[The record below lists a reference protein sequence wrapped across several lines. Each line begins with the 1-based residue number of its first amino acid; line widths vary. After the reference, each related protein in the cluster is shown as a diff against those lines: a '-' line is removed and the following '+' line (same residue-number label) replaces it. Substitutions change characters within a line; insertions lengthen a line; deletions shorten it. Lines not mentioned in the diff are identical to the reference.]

1 MLLFGLRRNVE
12 ITSAFRYKKGARHN
26 TNEEPLPARK
36 RRRMT
41 TMSFSLFSSSSSR
54 CSSSSR
60 TFSSKRHHH
69 QQQQQQRHLGKRR
82 QRRLLRARER
92 TDDNDDDKEKEQE
105 RNTNE
110 DDLYSVCVLGA
121 GPAGLTTALAM
132 QKMLSLG
139 TTTKPPLSKLKIT
152 VLDKNPNALDGN
164 LGGGFNINGGAAVL
178 EKLGV
183 YEEVFSKNANKLR
196 AVLSR
201 RCDIDR
207 TRLFE
212 VDIEKEVRGDFLTN
226 AKELLVNEERGEVMA
241 GTVMRADLSK
251 SLRESLNEETC
262 EVVLGCEVIGVD
274 AESGEVELRRRDGTT
289 TETRK
294 FDLIVGADGI
304 DSLARKC
311 VVESNASSGDG
322 SSSGSSSNSSRS
334 GGSSTS
340 GRKEP
345 IYSGIKIL
353 FGVTGV
359 DDEPEDLIREL
370 SDRTTAHQWFGD
382 GAYSLVFTGGGENKK
397 RHNLAFCSNE
407 PLGSANSNPSW
418 RANSSVTKEYAHN
431 KMMKANMPADVLRL
445 CLRCERFFEI
455 GVFFHEPLDS
465 WSTSNGKVVLVGDAA
480 HAMPPFLGQGA
491 NQAMQDAYVLAK
503 CLATCGADIKNPS
516 KVNEA
521 LQSYS
526 NTRRPPTEAIMNASR
541 FVGALETGKGPVSL
555 FRDLA
560 FFVAGKFGVTGKI
573 FLSGATPRL

>member
-1 MLLFGLRRNVE
+1 M
-12 ITSAFRYKKGARHN
+12 TSF
-26 TNEEPLPARK
+26 
-36 RRRMT
+36 
-41 TMSFSLFSSSSSR
+41 FSPKLSSSSS
-54 CSSSSR
+54 SSSSLR
-60 TFSSKRHHH
+60 ISSSKR
-69 QQQQQQRHLGKRR
+69 RHRRRRSGKRC
-82 QRRLLRARER
+82 QRRLPRARES
-92 TDDNDDDKEKEQE
+92 TDDDENDDDENEKEKEQE
-105 RNTNE
+105 QRENNEE

-132 QKMLSLG
+132 QKMVSPLS
-139 TTTKPPLSKLKIT
+139 TTTKPSPLSKLKIT
-152 VLDKNPNALDGN
+152 VLEKNANALDGN
-164 LGGGFNINGGAAVL
+164 VGGGFNINGGAAVL

-183 YEEVFSKNANKLR
+183 YEEVFSKNANALR

-201 RCDIDR
+201 RCDVDR
-207 TRLFE
+207 TKLFE
-212 VDIEKEVRGDFLTN
+212 VDIEREVRGDFLTN
-226 AKELLVNEERGEVMA
+226 AKELLVNEKSGEVMA
-241 GTVMRADLSK
+241 GTVMRADLSQ

-311 VVESNASSGDG
+311 VVESNASSGNG
-322 SSSGSSSNSSRS
+322 SSSGSGNSSRS

-359 DDEPEDLIREL
+359 DDKPEDLIREL

-418 RANSSVTKEYAHN
+418 RANSLVTKEYAHN

-465 WSTSNGKVVLVGDAA
+465 WSSSNGKVVLVGDAA

-560 FFVAGKFGVTGKI
+560 FFVAGKFGITGKI

>member
-1 MLLFGLRRNVE
+1 M
-12 ITSAFRYKKGARHN
+12 TSF
-26 TNEEPLPARK
+26 
-36 RRRMT
+36 
-41 TMSFSLFSSSSSR
+41 FSPKLSSSSS
-54 CSSSSR
+54 SSSSLR
-60 TFSSKRHHH
+60 ISSSKR
-69 QQQQQQRHLGKRR
+69 RHRRRRSGKRC
-82 QRRLLRARER
+82 QRRLPRARES
-92 TDDNDDDKEKEQE
+92 TDDDENDDDENEKEKEQE
-105 RNTNE
+105 QRENNDE

-132 QKMLSLG
+132 QKMVSPLS
-139 TTTKPPLSKLKIT
+139 TTTKPSPLSKLKIT
-152 VLDKNPNALDGN
+152 VLEKNANALDGN
-164 LGGGFNINGGAAVL
+164 VGGGFNINGGAAVL

-183 YEEVFSKNANKLR
+183 YEEVFSKNANTLR

-212 VDIEKEVRGDFLTN
+212 VDIEREVRGDFLTN

-241 GTVMRADLSK
+241 GTVMRADLSQ

-262 EVVLGCEVIGVD
+262 EVVLGCEVLGVD

-322 SSSGSSSNSSRS
+322 SSSGSGNSSRS

-359 DDEPEDLIREL
+359 DDKPEDLIREL

-418 RANSSVTKEYAHN
+418 RANSLVTKEYAHN

-465 WSTSNGKVVLVGDAA
+465 WSSSNGKVVLVGDAA

-560 FFVAGKFGVTGKI
+560 FFVAGKFGLTGKI

>member
-1 MLLFGLRRNVE
+1 M
-12 ITSAFRYKKGARHN
+12 TSF
-26 TNEEPLPARK
+26 
-36 RRRMT
+36 
-41 TMSFSLFSSSSSR
+41 FSPKLSSSSS
-54 CSSSSR
+54 SSSSLR
-60 TFSSKRHHH
+60 ISSSKR
-69 QQQQQQRHLGKRR
+69 RHRRRRSGKRC
-82 QRRLLRARER
+82 QRRLPRARES
-92 TDDNDDDKEKEQE
+92 TDDDENDDDENEKEKEQE
-105 RNTNE
+105 QRENNEE

-132 QKMLSLG
+132 QKMVSPLS
-139 TTTKPPLSKLKIT
+139 TTTKPSPLSKLKIT
-152 VLDKNPNALDGN
+152 VLEKNANALDGN
-164 LGGGFNINGGAAVL
+164 VGGGFNINGGAAVL

-183 YEEVFSKNANKLR
+183 YEEVFSKNANALR

-201 RCDIDR
+201 RCDIAR

-212 VDIEKEVRGDFLTN
+212 VDVEKEVRGDFLTN
-226 AKELLVNEERGEVMA
+226 AKELLVNEKSGEVMA
-241 GTVMRADLSK
+241 GTVMRADLSQ

-262 EVVLGCEVIGVD
+262 EVVLGCEVLGVD

-322 SSSGSSSNSSRS
+322 SSSGSGNSSKS

-359 DDEPEDLIREL
+359 DDKPEDLIREL

-465 WSTSNGKVVLVGDAA
+465 WSSSNGKVVLVGDAA

-560 FFVAGKFGVTGKI
+560 FFVAGKFGITGKI

>member
-1 MLLFGLRRNVE
+1 MSFFVPSSSSFTSISSSFSTSNSNPTLLFAL
-12 ITSAFRYKKGARHN
+12 
-26 TNEEPLPARK
+26 
-36 RRRMT
+36 
-41 TMSFSLFSSSSSR
+41 SSSSSS
-54 CSSSSR
+54 CIAANA
-60 TFSSKRHHH
+60 FVRH
-69 QQQQQQRHLGKRR
+69 QRRLGKRR
-82 QRRLLRARER
+82 QRRVPRARES
-92 TDDNDDDKEKEQE
+92 TDDDDDNNDDEKEKEHE
-105 RNTNE
+105 RNIKNNE
-110 DDLYSVCVLGA
+110 DDDDVYSVCVLGA

-132 QKMLSLG
+132 QKMLSSPLD
-139 TTTKPPLSKLKIT
+139 TTRKPTLSKKLKIT

-164 LGGGFNINGGAAVL
+164 VGGGFNINGGAAVL

-183 YEEVFSKNANKLR
+183 YEEVFSKNANALR

-201 RCDIDR
+201 RCDIAR

-212 VDIEKEVRGDFLTN
+212 VDVEKEVRGDFLTN
-226 AKELLVNEERGEVMA
+226 AKELLVNEKSGEVMA
-241 GTVMRADLSK
+241 GTVMRADLSQ

-262 EVVLGCEVIGVD
+262 EVVLGCEVLGVD

-322 SSSGSSSNSSRS
+322 SSSGSGNSSRS

-359 DDEPEDLIREL
+359 DDKPEDLIREL
-370 SDRTTAHQWFGD
+370 SDQTTAHQWFGD

-465 WSTSNGKVVLVGDAA
+465 WSSSNGKVVLVGDAA
-480 HAMPPFLGQGA
+480 HALPPFLGQGA

-560 FFVAGKFGVTGKI
+560 FFVAGKFGITGKI

>member
-1 MLLFGLRRNVE
+1 M
-12 ITSAFRYKKGARHN
+12 TSF
-26 TNEEPLPARK
+26 
-36 RRRMT
+36 
-41 TMSFSLFSSSSSR
+41 FSPKLSSSSS
-54 CSSSSR
+54 SSSSLR
-60 TFSSKRHHH
+60 ISSSKR
-69 QQQQQQRHLGKRR
+69 RHRRRRSGKRC
-82 QRRLLRARER
+82 QRRLPRARES
-92 TDDNDDDKEKEQE
+92 TDDDENDDDENEKEKEQE
-105 RNTNE
+105 QRENNEE

-132 QKMLSLG
+132 QKMVSPLS
-139 TTTKPPLSKLKIT
+139 TTTKPSPLSKLKIT
-152 VLDKNPNALDGN
+152 VLEKNANALDGN
-164 LGGGFNINGGAAVL
+164 VGGGFNINGGAAVL

-183 YEEVFSKNANKLR
+183 YEEVFSKNANALR

-201 RCDIDR
+201 RCDVDR
-207 TRLFE
+207 TKLFE
-212 VDIEKEVRGDFLTN
+212 VDIEREVRGDFLTN

-241 GTVMRADLSK
+241 GTVMRADLSQ

-311 VVESNASSGDG
+311 VVESNASSGNG
-322 SSSGSSSNSSRS
+322 SSSGSGNSSRS

-359 DDEPEDLIREL
+359 DDKPEDLIREL

-418 RANSSVTKEYAHN
+418 RANSLVTKEYAHN

-465 WSTSNGKVVLVGDAA
+465 WSSSNGKVVLVGDAA

-560 FFVAGKFGVTGKI
+560 FFVAGKFGLTGKI

>member
-1 MLLFGLRRNVE
+1 
-12 ITSAFRYKKGARHN
+12 
-26 TNEEPLPARK
+26 
-36 RRRMT
+36 MT
-41 TMSFSLFSSSSSR
+41 SFSLLSSSSSSSSSSSR
-54 CSSSSR
+54 I
-60 TFSSKRHHH
+60 FSSKR
-69 QQQQQQRHLGKRR
+69 RPDDARLGKRR
-82 QRRLLRARER
+82 FQRRLPRAKES
-92 TDDNDDDKEKEQE
+92 TDDDDENDDEKEKEHE
-105 RNTNE
+105 RNNNKE

-132 QKMLSLG
+132 QKMLSSPLD
-139 TTTKPPLSKLKIT
+139 TTRKPMLSRLKIT

-164 LGGGFNINGGAAVL
+164 VGGGFNINGGAAVL

-183 YEEVFSKNANKLR
+183 YEEVFSKNANALR

-201 RCDIDR
+201 RCDIAR

-212 VDIEKEVRGDFLTN
+212 VDVEKEVRGDFLTN
-226 AKELLVNEERGEVMA
+226 AKELLVNEKSGEVMA
-241 GTVMRADLSK
+241 GTVMRADLSQ

-262 EVVLGCEVIGVD
+262 EVVLGCEVLGVD

-322 SSSGSSSNSSRS
+322 SSSGSGNSSRS

-359 DDEPEDLIREL
+359 DDKPEDLIREL

-465 WSTSNGKVVLVGDAA
+465 WSSSNGKVVLVGDAA

-560 FFVAGKFGVTGKI
+560 FFVAGKFGITGKI

>member
-1 MLLFGLRRNVE
+1 M
-12 ITSAFRYKKGARHN
+12 TSF
-26 TNEEPLPARK
+26 
-36 RRRMT
+36 
-41 TMSFSLFSSSSSR
+41 FSPKLSSSSS
-54 CSSSSR
+54 SSSSLR
-60 TFSSKRHHH
+60 ISSSKR
-69 QQQQQQRHLGKRR
+69 RHRRRRSGKRC
-82 QRRLLRARER
+82 QRRLPRARES
-92 TDDNDDDKEKEQE
+92 TDDDENDDDENEKEKEQE
-105 RNTNE
+105 QRENNEE

-132 QKMLSLG
+132 QKMVSPLS
-139 TTTKPPLSKLKIT
+139 TTTKPSPLSKLKIT
-152 VLDKNPNALDGN
+152 VLEKNANALDGN
-164 LGGGFNINGGAAVL
+164 VGGGFNINGGAAVL

-183 YEEVFSKNANKLR
+183 YEEVFSKNANALR

-201 RCDIDR
+201 RCDVDR
-207 TRLFE
+207 TKLFE
-212 VDIEKEVRGDFLTN
+212 VDIEREVRGDFLTN

-241 GTVMRADLSK
+241 GTVMRADLSQ

-311 VVESNASSGDG
+311 VVESNASSGNG
-322 SSSGSSSNSSRS
+322 SSSGSGNSSRS

-359 DDEPEDLIREL
+359 DDKPEDLIREL

-418 RANSSVTKEYAHN
+418 RANSLVTKEYAHN

-465 WSTSNGKVVLVGDAA
+465 WSSSNGKVVLVGDAA

-560 FFVAGKFGVTGKI
+560 FFVAGKFGITGKI

>member
-1 MLLFGLRRNVE
+1 
-12 ITSAFRYKKGARHN
+12 
-26 TNEEPLPARK
+26 
-36 RRRMT
+36 MT
-41 TMSFSLFSSSSSR
+41 SFSLLSSSSSSSSSR

-60 TFSSKRHHH
+60 IFSSKR
-69 QQQQQQRHLGKRR
+69 RPDDAHLGKRR
-82 QRRLLRARER
+82 QRRLPRARS
-92 TDDNDDDKEKEQE
+92 TDDNDDEKEKEQE
-105 RNTNE
+105 RNENE
-110 DDLYSVCVLGA
+110 DDDVYSVCVLGA

-132 QKMLSLG
+132 QKMLSSPLG
-139 TTTKPPLSKLKIT
+139 TTTKPPLSRLKIT
-152 VLDKNPNALDGN
+152 VLEKNANALSGN
-164 LGGGFNINGGAAVL
+164 VGGGFNINGGAAVL

-183 YEEVFSKNANKLR
+183 YEEVFSKNANTLR

-201 RCDIDR
+201 RCDVDR

-212 VDIEKEVRGDFLTN
+212 VDVEREVRGDFLTN

-241 GTVMRADLSK
+241 GTVMRADLSQ

-311 VVESNASSGDG
+311 VVESNASSGNG
-322 SSSGSSSNSSRS
+322 SSSGSGNSSRS

-359 DDEPEDLIREL
+359 DDKPEDLIREL

-418 RANSSVTKEYAHN
+418 RANSLVTKEYAHN

-465 WSTSNGKVVLVGDAA
+465 WSSSNGKVVLVGDAA

-560 FFVAGKFGVTGKI
+560 FFVAGKFGLTGKI

>member
-1 MLLFGLRRNVE
+1 M
-12 ITSAFRYKKGARHN
+12 TSF
-26 TNEEPLPARK
+26 
-36 RRRMT
+36 
-41 TMSFSLFSSSSSR
+41 FSPKLSSSSS
-54 CSSSSR
+54 SSSSLR
-60 TFSSKRHHH
+60 ISSSKR
-69 QQQQQQRHLGKRR
+69 RHRRRRSGKRC
-82 QRRLLRARER
+82 QRRLPRARES
-92 TDDNDDDKEKEQE
+92 TDDDENDDDENEKEKEQE
-105 RNTNE
+105 QRENNEE

-132 QKMLSLG
+132 QKMVSPLS
-139 TTTKPPLSKLKIT
+139 TTTKPSPLSKLKIT
-152 VLDKNPNALDGN
+152 VLEKNANALDGN
-164 LGGGFNINGGAAVL
+164 VGGGFNINGGAAVL

-183 YEEVFSKNANKLR
+183 YEEVFSKNANALR

-201 RCDIDR
+201 RCDVDR
-207 TRLFE
+207 TKLFE
-212 VDIEKEVRGDFLTN
+212 VDIEREVRGDFLTN
-226 AKELLVNEERGEVMA
+226 AKELLVNEKSGEVMA
-241 GTVMRADLSK
+241 GTVMRADLSQ

-322 SSSGSSSNSSRS
+322 SSSGSGNSSRS

-359 DDEPEDLIREL
+359 DDKPEDLIREL
-370 SDRTTAHQWFGD
+370 SDQTTAHQWFGD

-418 RANSSVTKEYAHN
+418 RANSLVTKEYAHN

-465 WSTSNGKVVLVGDAA
+465 WSSSNGKVVLVGDAA

-560 FFVAGKFGVTGKI
+560 FFVAGKFGLTGKI

>member
-1 MLLFGLRRNVE
+1 M
-12 ITSAFRYKKGARHN
+12 TSF
-26 TNEEPLPARK
+26 
-36 RRRMT
+36 
-41 TMSFSLFSSSSSR
+41 FSPKLSSSSS
-54 CSSSSR
+54 SSSSLR
-60 TFSSKRHHH
+60 ISSSKR
-69 QQQQQQRHLGKRR
+69 RHRRRRSGKRC
-82 QRRLLRARER
+82 QRRLPRARES
-92 TDDNDDDKEKEQE
+92 TDDDENDDDENEKEKEQE
-105 RNTNE
+105 QRENNEE

-132 QKMLSLG
+132 QKMVSPLS
-139 TTTKPPLSKLKIT
+139 TTTKPSPLSKLKIT
-152 VLDKNPNALDGN
+152 VLEKNANALDGN
-164 LGGGFNINGGAAVL
+164 VGGGFNINGGAAVL

-183 YEEVFSKNANKLR
+183 YEEVFSKNANALR

-201 RCDIDR
+201 RCDIAR

-212 VDIEKEVRGDFLTN
+212 VDVEKEVRGDFLTN
-226 AKELLVNEERGEVMA
+226 AKELLVNEKSGEVMA
-241 GTVMRADLSK
+241 GTVMRADLSQ

-311 VVESNASSGDG
+311 VVESNASSGNG
-322 SSSGSSSNSSRS
+322 SSSGSGNSSRS

-359 DDEPEDLIREL
+359 DDKPEDLIREL

-465 WSTSNGKVVLVGDAA
+465 WSSSNGKVVLVGDAA

-560 FFVAGKFGVTGKI
+560 FFVAGKFGITGKI

>member
-1 MLLFGLRRNVE
+1 
-12 ITSAFRYKKGARHN
+12 
-26 TNEEPLPARK
+26 
-36 RRRMT
+36 
-41 TMSFSLFSSSSSR
+41 MS
-54 CSSSSR
+54 
-60 TFSSKRHHH
+60 
-69 QQQQQQRHLGKRR
+69 
-82 QRRLLRARER
+82 
-92 TDDNDDDKEKEQE
+92 
-105 RNTNE
+105 
-110 DDLYSVCVLGA
+110 
-121 GPAGLTTALAM
+121 
-132 QKMLSLG
+132 
-139 TTTKPPLSKLKIT
+139 
-152 VLDKNPNALDGN
+152 
-164 LGGGFNINGGAAVL
+164 
-178 EKLGV
+178 
-183 YEEVFSKNANKLR
+183 
-196 AVLSR
+196 
-201 RCDIDR
+201 
-207 TRLFE
+207 
-212 VDIEKEVRGDFLTN
+212 
-226 AKELLVNEERGEVMA
+226 
-241 GTVMRADLSK
+241 
-251 SLRESLNEETC
+251 
-262 EVVLGCEVIGVD
+262 VD

-322 SSSGSSSNSSRS
+322 SSSGSGNSSRS
-334 GGSSTS
+334 DRSGSSTS

-359 DDEPEDLIREL
+359 DDKPEDLIREL

-465 WSTSNGKVVLVGDAA
+465 WSSSNGKVVLVGDAA

-560 FFVAGKFGVTGKI
+560 FFVAGKFGITGRYS
-573 FLSGATPRL
+573 FSGATPRL

>member
-1 MLLFGLRRNVE
+1 M
-12 ITSAFRYKKGARHN
+12 
-26 TNEEPLPARK
+26 
-36 RRRMT
+36 
-41 TMSFSLFSSSSSR
+41 
-54 CSSSSR
+54 
-60 TFSSKRHHH
+60 
-69 QQQQQQRHLGKRR
+69 GKRR
-82 QRRLLRARER
+82 FQRRLLRAKES
-92 TDDNDDDKEKEQE
+92 TDDDDENDDEKEKEHE
-105 RNTNE
+105 RNNKNE
-110 DDLYSVCVLGA
+110 DDDVYSVCVLGA

-132 QKMLSLG
+132 QKMVLKD
-139 TTTKPPLSKLKIT
+139 TTTTPTLSKKLKIL
-152 VLDKNPNALDGN
+152 VLDKNPNALSGT

-183 YEEVFSKNANKLR
+183 YEEVFSKNANTLR

-201 RCDIDR
+201 RCDIAR

-212 VDIEKEVRGDFLTN
+212 VDVEKEVRGDFLTN
-226 AKELLVNEERGEVMA
+226 AKELLVNEKRGEVMA
-241 GTVMRADLSK
+241 GTVMRADLSQ

-322 SSSGSSSNSSRS
+322 SSSSGSNSSRS

-359 DDEPEDLIREL
+359 DDKPEDLIRDL
-370 SDRTTAHQWFGD
+370 SDRTTAHQWFSD

-465 WSTSNGKVVLVGDAA
+465 WSSSNGKVVLVGDAA

-560 FFVAGKFGVTGKI
+560 FFVAGKFGITGKI

>member
-1 MLLFGLRRNVE
+1 MTSFVASSPSWFCYDSSSSLLRRR
-12 ITSAFRYKKGARHN
+12 A
-26 TNEEPLPARK
+26 
-36 RRRMT
+36 
-41 TMSFSLFSSSSSR
+41 SSSSSS
-54 CSSSSR
+54 CSS
-60 TFSSKRHHH
+60 
-69 QQQQQQRHLGKRR
+69 L
-82 QRRLLRARER
+82 
-92 TDDNDDDKEKEQE
+92 
-105 RNTNE
+105 NTNRGCFLPGRRRRSVVFVAENGEKTTKSFEEGKEEE
-110 DDLYSVCVLGA
+110 DDGSAFSVCVLGC

-132 QKMLSLG
+132 QKMLSGKDTPSSSPALR
-139 TTTKPPLSKLKIT
+139 IT
-152 VLDKNPNALDGN
+152 AFDKNPNAMDGN

-183 YEEVFSKNANKLR
+183 YEEVFSRNANQLR

-201 RCDIDR
+201 RCDVDR

-212 VDIEKEVRGDFLTN
+212 VDIEKEVREDFLLN

-241 GTVMRADLSK
+241 GTVMRSDLSR
-251 SLRESLNEETC
+251 SLFESLDEETF
-262 EVVLGCEVIGVD
+262 EVELGCEVVGVD
-274 AESGEVELRRRDGTT
+274 AETGEVEFRRKDGTT

-311 VVESNASSGDG
+311 VVESNDNNLVNDDG
-322 SSSGSSSNSSRS
+322 NSESSSIS
-334 GGSSTS
+334 GK
-340 GRKEP
+340 KEP

-359 DDEPEDLIREL
+359 DDEPEDLIREV
-370 SDRTTAHQWFGD
+370 SERTTAHQWFGD
-382 GAYSLVFTGGGENKK
+382 GAYSLVFTGGGDGKK

-431 KMMKANMPADVLRL
+431 KMMKANMPSDVLRL

-465 WSTSNGKVVLVGDAA
+465 WSSPSGKVVLVGDAA

-503 CLATCGADIKNPS
+503 CLSTCGADLKNPA

-526 NTRRPPTEAIMNASR
+526 TTRRPPTEAIMNASR

-560 FFVAGKFGVTGKI
+560 FFVAGKFGITGKI

>member
-1 MLLFGLRRNVE
+1 
-12 ITSAFRYKKGARHN
+12 
-26 TNEEPLPARK
+26 
-36 RRRMT
+36 MT
-41 TMSFSLFSSSSSR
+41 SFSLLSSSSSSSSR

-60 TFSSKRHHH
+60 IFSSKR
-69 QQQQQQRHLGKRR
+69 RPDDAHLGKRR
-82 QRRLLRARER
+82 QRRLPRARS
-92 TDDNDDDKEKEQE
+92 TDDNDDEKEKEQE
-105 RNTNE
+105 RNKNE
-110 DDLYSVCVLGA
+110 DDDVYSVCVLGA

-132 QKMLSLG
+132 QKMLSSPLD
-139 TTTKPPLSKLKIT
+139 TTRKPTLSRLKIT

-164 LGGGFNINGGAAVL
+164 VGGGFNINGGAAVL

-183 YEEVFSKNANKLR
+183 YEEVFSKNANALR

-201 RCDIDR
+201 RCDIAR

-212 VDIEKEVRGDFLTN
+212 VDVEKEVRGDFLTN
-226 AKELLVNEERGEVMA
+226 AKELLVNEKSGEVMA
-241 GTVMRADLSK
+241 GTVMRADLSQ

-262 EVVLGCEVIGVD
+262 EVVLGCEVLGVD

-322 SSSGSSSNSSRS
+322 SSSGSGNSSRS

-359 DDEPEDLIREL
+359 DDKPEDLIREL

-465 WSTSNGKVVLVGDAA
+465 WSSSNGKVVLVGDAA

-560 FFVAGKFGVTGKI
+560 FFVAGKFGITGKI

>member
-1 MLLFGLRRNVE
+1 MRENNNIEAPL
-12 ITSAFRYKKGARHN
+12 
-26 TNEEPLPARK
+26 LPARK
-36 RRRMT
+36 RTT
-41 TMSFSLFSSSSSR
+41 TMSRSLLSSSSSSSR
-54 CSSSSR
+54 CCSSSSSSR
-60 TFSSKRHHH
+60 IFSSKRRH
-69 QQQQQQRHLGKRR
+69 QQQRHQRHLGKRF
-82 QRRLLRARER
+82 QRRLRARES
-92 TDDNDDDKEKEQE
+92 TDDENENDDEKEKEE
-105 RNTNE
+105 EGNNDE

-132 QKMLSLG
+132 QKMVSPLS
-139 TTTKPPLSKLKIT
+139 TTTKPSPLSKLKIT
-152 VLDKNPNALDGN
+152 VLEKNANALDGN
-164 LGGGFNINGGAAVL
+164 VGGGFNINGGAAVL

-183 YEEVFSKNANKLR
+183 YEEVFSKNANALR

-201 RCDIDR
+201 RCDVDR
-207 TRLFE
+207 TKLFE
-212 VDIEKEVRGDFLTN
+212 VDIEREVRGDFLTN

-241 GTVMRADLSK
+241 GTVMRADLSQ

-322 SSSGSSSNSSRS
+322 SSSSGSGNSSRS
-334 GGSSTS
+334 DGSNTS

-359 DDEPEDLIREL
+359 DDKPEDLIREL

-465 WSTSNGKVVLVGDAA
+465 WSSSNGKVVLVGDAA

-560 FFVAGKFGVTGKI
+560 FFVAGKFGLTGKI

>member
-1 MLLFGLRRNVE
+1 MRENNNNIEAPL
-12 ITSAFRYKKGARHN
+12 
-26 TNEEPLPARK
+26 LPARK
-36 RRRMT
+36 RTT
-41 TMSFSLFSSSSSR
+41 TMSRSLLSSSSSSSR
-54 CSSSSR
+54 CSSSSSSSR
-60 TFSSKRHHH
+60 IFSSKR
-69 QQQQQQRHLGKRR
+69 RPDDARLGKRR
-82 QRRLLRARER
+82 FQRRLPRAKES
-92 TDDNDDDKEKEQE
+92 TDDDDENDDEKEKEHE
-105 RNTNE
+105 RNNNKE

-132 QKMLSLG
+132 QKMLSSPLD
-139 TTTKPPLSKLKIT
+139 TTRKPMLSRLKIT

-164 LGGGFNINGGAAVL
+164 VGGGFNINGGAAVL

-183 YEEVFSKNANKLR
+183 YEEVFSKNANTLR

-201 RCDIDR
+201 RCDIAR

-212 VDIEKEVRGDFLTN
+212 VDVEKEVRGDFLTN
-226 AKELLVNEERGEVMA
+226 AKELLVNEKSGEVMA
-241 GTVMRADLSK
+241 GTVMRADLSQ

-262 EVVLGCEVIGVD
+262 EVVLGCEVLGVD

-322 SSSGSSSNSSRS
+322 SSSGSGNSSRS

-359 DDEPEDLIREL
+359 DDKPEDLIREL

-465 WSTSNGKVVLVGDAA
+465 WSSSNGKVVLVGDAA

-560 FFVAGKFGVTGKI
+560 FFVAGKFGLTGKI

>member
-1 MLLFGLRRNVE
+1 
-12 ITSAFRYKKGARHN
+12 
-26 TNEEPLPARK
+26 
-36 RRRMT
+36 MT
-41 TMSFSLFSSSSSR
+41 SFSLLSSSSSSSR
-54 CSSSSR
+54 CSSSPR
-60 TFSSKRHHH
+60 IFSSKR
-69 QQQQQQRHLGKRR
+69 RPDDAHLGKRR
-82 QRRLLRARER
+82 QRRLPRARS
-92 TDDNDDDKEKEQE
+92 TDDNDDEKEKEQE
-105 RNTNE
+105 RNKNE
-110 DDLYSVCVLGA
+110 DDDVYSVCVLGA

-132 QKMLSLG
+132 QKMLLKG
-139 TTTKPPLSKLKIT
+139 TTTTPKTLSKLKIT

-183 YEEVFSKNANKLR
+183 YEEVFSKNANALR

-201 RCDIDR
+201 RCDIAR

-212 VDIEKEVRGDFLTN
+212 VDVEKEVRGDFLTN
-226 AKELLVNEERGEVMA
+226 AKELLVNEKSGEVMA
-241 GTVMRADLSK
+241 GTVMRADLSQ

-262 EVVLGCEVIGVD
+262 EVVLGCEVLGVD

-322 SSSGSSSNSSRS
+322 SSSGSGNSSRS

-359 DDEPEDLIREL
+359 DDKPEDLIREL

-465 WSTSNGKVVLVGDAA
+465 WSSSNGKVVLVGDAA

-560 FFVAGKFGVTGKI
+560 FFVAGKFGITGKI

>member
-1 MLLFGLRRNVE
+1 M
-12 ITSAFRYKKGARHN
+12 
-26 TNEEPLPARK
+26 
-36 RRRMT
+36 MT
-41 TMSFSLFSSSSSR
+41 SFSLLSSSSSSSR
-54 CSSSSR
+54 CSSSSSSR
-60 TFSSKRHHH
+60 IFSSKR
-69 QQQQQQRHLGKRR
+69 RPDDAHLGKRR
-82 QRRLLRARER
+82 QRRLPRARS
-92 TDDNDDDKEKEQE
+92 TDDNDDEKGKEQE
-105 RNTNE
+105 RNKNE
-110 DDLYSVCVLGA
+110 DDDVYSVCVLGA

-132 QKMLSLG
+132 QKMVSPLS
-139 TTTKPPLSKLKIT
+139 TTTKPSPLSKLKIT
-152 VLDKNPNALDGN
+152 VLEKNANALDGN
-164 LGGGFNINGGAAVL
+164 VGGGFNINGGAAVL

-183 YEEVFSKNANKLR
+183 YEEVFSKNANALR

-201 RCDIDR
+201 RCDIAR

-212 VDIEKEVRGDFLTN
+212 VDVEKEVRGDFLTN
-226 AKELLVNEERGEVMA
+226 AKELLVNEKSGEVMA
-241 GTVMRADLSK
+241 GTVMRADLSQ

-262 EVVLGCEVIGVD
+262 EVVLGCEVLGVD

-322 SSSGSSSNSSRS
+322 SSSGSGNSSRS

-359 DDEPEDLIREL
+359 DDKLEDLIREL

-465 WSTSNGKVVLVGDAA
+465 WSSSNGKVVLVGDAA

-521 LQSYS
+521 LQSHS

-560 FFVAGKFGVTGKI
+560 FFVAGKFGITGKI

>member
-1 MLLFGLRRNVE
+1 
-12 ITSAFRYKKGARHN
+12 
-26 TNEEPLPARK
+26 
-36 RRRMT
+36 MT
-41 TMSFSLFSSSSSR
+41 SFSLLSSSSSSSR
-54 CSSSSR
+54 I
-60 TFSSKRHHH
+60 FSSKRRH
-69 QQQQQQRHLGKRR
+69 QQQRHQRHLGKRF
-82 QRRLLRARER
+82 QRRLRARES
-92 TDDNDDDKEKEQE
+92 TDDENENDDEKEKEE
-105 RNTNE
+105 EGNNDE

-132 QKMLSLG
+132 QKMLSSPLG
-139 TTTKPPLSKLKIT
+139 TTTKPPLSRLKIT
-152 VLDKNPNALDGN
+152 VLEKNANALSGN
-164 LGGGFNINGGAAVL
+164 VGGGFNINGGAAVL

-226 AKELLVNEERGEVMA
+226 AKELLVNEKSGEVMA
-241 GTVMRADLSK
+241 GTVMRADLSQ

-311 VVESNASSGDG
+311 VVESNASSGNG
-322 SSSGSSSNSSRS
+322 SSSGSGNSSRS

-359 DDEPEDLIREL
+359 DDKPEDLIREL

-465 WSTSNGKVVLVGDAA
+465 WSSSNGKVVLVGDAA

-560 FFVAGKFGVTGKI
+560 FFVAGKFGITGKI

>member
-1 MLLFGLRRNVE
+1 M
-12 ITSAFRYKKGARHN
+12 TSF
-26 TNEEPLPARK
+26 
-36 RRRMT
+36 
-41 TMSFSLFSSSSSR
+41 FSPKLSSSSS
-54 CSSSSR
+54 SSSLR
-60 TFSSKRHHH
+60 IFSSKR
-69 QQQQQQRHLGKRR
+69 RHRRRRSGKRC
-82 QRRLLRARER
+82 QRRLPRARES
-92 TDDNDDDKEKEQE
+92 TDDENDDDENEKEKEQE
-105 RNTNE
+105 QRENNEE

-132 QKMLSLG
+132 QKMVSPLS
-139 TTTKPPLSKLKIT
+139 TTTKLSPLSKLKIT
-152 VLDKNPNALDGN
+152 VLEKNANALDGN
-164 LGGGFNINGGAAVL
+164 VGGGFNINGGAAVL

-183 YEEVFSKNANKLR
+183 YEEVFSKNANALR

-201 RCDIDR
+201 RCDVDR
-207 TRLFE
+207 TKLFE
-212 VDIEKEVRGDFLTN
+212 VDIEREVRGDFLTN

-241 GTVMRADLSK
+241 GTVMRADLSQ

-311 VVESNASSGDG
+311 VVESNAISGNG
-322 SSSGSSSNSSRS
+322 SSSGSGNSSRS

-359 DDEPEDLIREL
+359 DDKPEDLIREL

-418 RANSSVTKEYAHN
+418 RANSLVTKEYAHN

-465 WSTSNGKVVLVGDAA
+465 WSSSNGKVVLVGDAA

-560 FFVAGKFGVTGKI
+560 FFVAGKFGLTGKI

>member
-1 MLLFGLRRNVE
+1 MHDNNNNN
-12 ITSAFRYKKGARHN
+12 K
-26 TNEEPLPARK
+26 EPLPARK
-36 RRRMT
+36 RRRMMT
-41 TMSFSLFSSSSSR
+41 SFSLLSSSSSSSR
-54 CSSSSR
+54 CSSSSSSR
-60 TFSSKRHHH
+60 IFSSKRRH
-69 QQQQQQRHLGKRR
+69 QQQRHQRHLGKRF
-82 QRRLLRARER
+82 QRRLRARES
-92 TDDNDDDKEKEQE
+92 TDDENENDDEKEKEE
-105 RNTNE
+105 EGNNDE

-132 QKMLSLG
+132 QKMLSSPLG
-139 TTTKPPLSKLKIT
+139 TTTKPPLSRLKIT
-152 VLDKNPNALDGN
+152 VLEKNANALSGN
-164 LGGGFNINGGAAVL
+164 VGGGFNINGGAAVL

-183 YEEVFSKNANKLR
+183 YEEVFSKNANTLR

-201 RCDIDR
+201 RCDVDR

-212 VDIEKEVRGDFLTN
+212 VDVEREVRGDFLTN

-241 GTVMRADLSK
+241 GTVMRADLSQ

-322 SSSGSSSNSSRS
+322 SSSGSGNSSRS

-359 DDEPEDLIREL
+359 DDKPEDLIREL

-465 WSTSNGKVVLVGDAA
+465 WSSSNGKVVLVGDAA

-560 FFVAGKFGVTGKI
+560 FFVAGKFGLTGKI

>member
-1 MLLFGLRRNVE
+1 MHDNNNNN
-12 ITSAFRYKKGARHN
+12 K
-26 TNEEPLPARK
+26 EPLPARK
-36 RRRMT
+36 KRRMMT
-41 TMSFSLFSSSSSR
+41 SFSLLSSSSSSSR
-54 CSSSSR
+54 CSSSSSSSR
-60 TFSSKRHHH
+60 IFSSKRRH
-69 QQQQQQRHLGKRR
+69 QQQRHQRHLGKRF
-82 QRRLLRARER
+82 QRRLRARES
-92 TDDNDDDKEKEQE
+92 TDDENENDDEKEKEE
-105 RNTNE
+105 EGNNNE

-132 QKMLSLG
+132 QKMLSSPLD
-139 TTTKPPLSKLKIT
+139 TTRKPTLSKKLKIT

-164 LGGGFNINGGAAVL
+164 VGGGFNINGGAAVL

-183 YEEVFSKNANKLR
+183 YEEVFSKNANALR

-201 RCDIDR
+201 RCDIAR

-226 AKELLVNEERGEVMA
+226 AKELLVNEKSGEVMA
-241 GTVMRADLSK
+241 GTVMRADLSQ

-262 EVVLGCEVIGVD
+262 EVVLGCEVLGVD

-322 SSSGSSSNSSRS
+322 SSSGSGNSSRS

-359 DDEPEDLIREL
+359 DDKPEDLIREL

-465 WSTSNGKVVLVGDAA
+465 WSSSNGKVVLVGDAA

-560 FFVAGKFGVTGKI
+560 FFVAGKFGITGKI

>member
-1 MLLFGLRRNVE
+1 MRENNNIEAPL
-12 ITSAFRYKKGARHN
+12 
-26 TNEEPLPARK
+26 LPARK
-36 RRRMT
+36 RTT
-41 TMSFSLFSSSSSR
+41 TMSRSLLSSSSSSSR
-54 CSSSSR
+54 CCSSSSSR
-60 TFSSKRHHH
+60 IFSSKRRHH
-69 QQQQQQRHLGKRR
+69 QQRHQRHLGKRR
-82 QRRLLRARER
+82 QRRVPRARES
-92 TDDNDDDKEKEQE
+92 TDDDDDNNDDEKEKEHE
-105 RNTNE
+105 RNNKNNE
-110 DDLYSVCVLGA
+110 DDDDVYSVCVLGA

-132 QKMLSLG
+132 QKMVSPLST
-139 TTTKPPLSKLKIT
+139 TTTKLSPKLSKLKIT
-152 VLDKNPNALDGN
+152 VLEKNANALDGN
-164 LGGGFNINGGAAVL
+164 VGGGFNINGGAAVL

-183 YEEVFSKNANKLR
+183 YEEVFSKNANALR

-201 RCDIDR
+201 RCDVDR
-207 TRLFE
+207 TKLFE
-212 VDIEKEVRGDFLTN
+212 VDIEREVRGDFLTN
-226 AKELLVNEERGEVMA
+226 AKELLVNEKSGEVMA
-241 GTVMRADLSK
+241 GTVMRADLSQ

-311 VVESNASSGDG
+311 VVESNASSGNG
-322 SSSGSSSNSSRS
+322 SSSGSGNSSRS

-359 DDEPEDLIREL
+359 DDKPEDSIREL

-465 WSTSNGKVVLVGDAA
+465 WSSSNGKVVLVGDAA

-560 FFVAGKFGVTGKI
+560 FFVAGKFGITGKI

>member
-1 MLLFGLRRNVE
+1 M
-12 ITSAFRYKKGARHN
+12 TSF
-26 TNEEPLPARK
+26 
-36 RRRMT
+36 
-41 TMSFSLFSSSSSR
+41 FSPKLSSSSS
-54 CSSSSR
+54 SSSLRIS
-60 TFSSKRHHH
+60 SSKR
-69 QQQQQQRHLGKRR
+69 RHRRRRSGKRC
-82 QRRLLRARER
+82 QRRLPRARES
-92 TDDNDDDKEKEQE
+92 TDDDENDDDENEKEKEQE
-105 RNTNE
+105 QRENNEE

-132 QKMLSLG
+132 QKMVSPLS
-139 TTTKPPLSKLKIT
+139 TTTKPSPLSKLKIT
-152 VLDKNPNALDGN
+152 VLEKNANALDGN
-164 LGGGFNINGGAAVL
+164 VGGGFNINGGAAVL

-183 YEEVFSKNANKLR
+183 YEEVFSKNANALR

-201 RCDIDR
+201 RCDVDR
-207 TRLFE
+207 TKLFE
-212 VDIEKEVRGDFLTN
+212 VDIEREVRGDFLTN

-241 GTVMRADLSK
+241 GTVMRADLSQ

-311 VVESNASSGDG
+311 VVESNASSGNG
-322 SSSGSSSNSSRS
+322 SSSGSGNSSRS

-359 DDEPEDLIREL
+359 DDKPEDLIREL

-418 RANSSVTKEYAHN
+418 RANSLVTKEYAHN

-465 WSTSNGKVVLVGDAA
+465 WSSSNGKVVLVGDAA

-560 FFVAGKFGVTGKI
+560 FFVAGKFGITGKI

>member
-1 MLLFGLRRNVE
+1 MLFGLRRKVE
-12 ITSAFRYKKGARHN
+12 ITSVFSLYKGCTTQQHQGAASSREKK
-26 TNEEPLPARK
+26 TK
-36 RRRMT
+36 DTMT
-41 TMSFSLFSSSSSR
+41 SFSLLSSSSSR
-54 CSSSSR
+54 CCSSSSR
-60 TFSSKRHHH
+60 IFSPKR
-69 QQQQQQRHLGKRR
+69 RPDDAHLGKRF
-82 QRRLLRARER
+82 QRRLPRAKS
-92 TDDNDDDKEKEQE
+92 TDDDDDEKEKEKEHE
-105 RNTNE
+105 RNNKNE
-110 DDLYSVCVLGA
+110 DDDLYSVCVLGA

-132 QKMLSLG
+132 QKMLLKG
-139 TTTKPPLSKLKIT
+139 TTTKPTLSKLKIT

-164 LGGGFNINGGAAVL
+164 VGGGFNINGGAAVL

-183 YEEVFSKNANKLR
+183 YEEVFSKNANTLR

-212 VDIEKEVRGDFLTN
+212 VDIEREVRGDFLTN
-226 AKELLVNEERGEVMA
+226 AKELLVNEKSGEVMA
-241 GTVMRADLSK
+241 GTVMRADLSQ

-322 SSSGSSSNSSRS
+322 SSSGSGNSSRS

-359 DDEPEDLIREL
+359 DDKPEDLIREL

-465 WSTSNGKVVLVGDAA
+465 WSSSNGKVVLVGDAA

-560 FFVAGKFGVTGKI
+560 FFVAGKFGITGKI

>member
-1 MLLFGLRRNVE
+1 MHDNNNNNN
-12 ITSAFRYKKGARHN
+12 K
-26 TNEEPLPARK
+26 EPLPARK
-36 RRRMT
+36 KRRMMT
-41 TMSFSLFSSSSSR
+41 SFSLLSSSSSSSR
-54 CSSSSR
+54 CSSSSSSR
-60 TFSSKRHHH
+60 IFSSKRRH
-69 QQQQQQRHLGKRR
+69 QQQRHQRHLGKRR
-82 QRRLLRARER
+82 QRRLPRAREN
-92 TDDNDDDKEKEQE
+92 TDDDDNNDDEKEKEHE
-105 RNTNE
+105 RNNKNNE
-110 DDLYSVCVLGA
+110 DDDDVYSVCVLGA

-132 QKMLSLG
+132 QKMLSSPLD
-139 TTTKPPLSKLKIT
+139 TTRKPTLSRLKIT

-164 LGGGFNINGGAAVL
+164 VGGGFNINGGAAVL

-183 YEEVFSKNANKLR
+183 YEEVFSKNANALR

-201 RCDIDR
+201 RCDIAR

-212 VDIEKEVRGDFLTN
+212 VDVEKEVRGDFLTN
-226 AKELLVNEERGEVMA
+226 AKELLVNEKSGEVMA
-241 GTVMRADLSK
+241 GTVMRADLSQ

-262 EVVLGCEVIGVD
+262 EVVLGCEVLGVD

-322 SSSGSSSNSSRS
+322 SSSGSGNSSRS

-359 DDEPEDLIREL
+359 DDKPEDLVREL

-465 WSTSNGKVVLVGDAA
+465 WSSSNGKVVLVGDAA

-560 FFVAGKFGVTGKI
+560 FFVAGKFGITGKI

>member
-1 MLLFGLRRNVE
+1 M
-12 ITSAFRYKKGARHN
+12 
-26 TNEEPLPARK
+26 
-36 RRRMT
+36 
-41 TMSFSLFSSSSSR
+41 
-54 CSSSSR
+54 
-60 TFSSKRHHH
+60 
-69 QQQQQQRHLGKRR
+69 
-82 QRRLLRARER
+82 RARES
-92 TDDNDDDKEKEQE
+92 TDDENENDDEKEKEEE
-105 RNTNE
+105 RNNDE

-132 QKMLSLG
+132 QKMLSSPLD
-139 TTTKPPLSKLKIT
+139 TTRKPTLSRLKIT

-164 LGGGFNINGGAAVL
+164 VGGGFNINGGAAVL

-183 YEEVFSKNANKLR
+183 YEEVFSKNANALR

-201 RCDIDR
+201 RCDIAR

-212 VDIEKEVRGDFLTN
+212 VDVEKEVRGDFLTN
-226 AKELLVNEERGEVMA
+226 AKELLVNEKSGEVMA
-241 GTVMRADLSK
+241 GTVMRADLSQ

-322 SSSGSSSNSSRS
+322 SSSSGSGNSSRS
-334 GGSSTS
+334 DGSSTS

-359 DDEPEDLIREL
+359 DDKPEDLIREL

-465 WSTSNGKVVLVGDAA
+465 WSSSNGKVVLVGDAA

-560 FFVAGKFGVTGKI
+560 FFVAGKFGLTGKI

>member
-1 MLLFGLRRNVE
+1 M
-12 ITSAFRYKKGARHN
+12 TSF
-26 TNEEPLPARK
+26 
-36 RRRMT
+36 
-41 TMSFSLFSSSSSR
+41 FSPKLSSSSS
-54 CSSSSR
+54 SSSSLR
-60 TFSSKRHHH
+60 ISSSKR
-69 QQQQQQRHLGKRR
+69 RHRRRRSGKRC
-82 QRRLLRARER
+82 QRRLPRARES
-92 TDDNDDDKEKEQE
+92 TDDDENDDDENEKEKEQE
-105 RNTNE
+105 QRENNEE

-132 QKMLSLG
+132 QKMVSPLS
-139 TTTKPPLSKLKIT
+139 TTTKPSPLSKLKIT
-152 VLDKNPNALDGN
+152 VLEKNANALDGN
-164 LGGGFNINGGAAVL
+164 VGGGFNINGGAAVL

-183 YEEVFSKNANKLR
+183 YEEVFSKNANALR

-201 RCDIDR
+201 RCDVDR
-207 TRLFE
+207 TKLFE
-212 VDIEKEVRGDFLTN
+212 VDIEREVRGDFLTN

-241 GTVMRADLSK
+241 GTVMRADLSQ

-311 VVESNASSGDG
+311 VVESNASSGNG
-322 SSSGSSSNSSRS
+322 SSSGSGNSSRS
-334 GGSSTS
+334 DGSNTS

-359 DDEPEDLIREL
+359 DDKPEDLIREL

-418 RANSSVTKEYAHN
+418 RANSLVTKEYAHN

-465 WSTSNGKVVLVGDAA
+465 WSSSNGKVVLVGDAA

-560 FFVAGKFGVTGKI
+560 FFVAGKFGITGKI

>member
-1 MLLFGLRRNVE
+1 MHDNNNNNN
-12 ITSAFRYKKGARHN
+12 K
-26 TNEEPLPARK
+26 EPLPARK
-36 RRRMT
+36 RRRMMT
-41 TMSFSLFSSSSSR
+41 SFSLLSSSSSSSR
-54 CSSSSR
+54 CSSSSSSSR
-60 TFSSKRHHH
+60 IFSSKRRH
-69 QQQQQQRHLGKRR
+69 QQQRHQRHLGKRF
-82 QRRLLRARER
+82 QRRLRARES
-92 TDDNDDDKEKEQE
+92 TDDENENDDEKEKEEE
-105 RNTNE
+105 RNNDE

-132 QKMLSLG
+132 QKMLSSPLG
-139 TTTKPPLSKLKIT
+139 TTTKPPLSRLKIT
-152 VLDKNPNALDGN
+152 VLEKNANALSGN
-164 LGGGFNINGGAAVL
+164 VGGGFNINGGAAVL

-183 YEEVFSKNANKLR
+183 YEEVFSKNANTLR

-201 RCDIDR
+201 RCDVDR

-212 VDIEKEVRGDFLTN
+212 VDVEREVRGDFLTN

-241 GTVMRADLSK
+241 GTVMRADLSQ

-262 EVVLGCEVIGVD
+262 EVVLGCEVLGVD

-322 SSSGSSSNSSRS
+322 SSSGSGNSSRS

-359 DDEPEDLIREL
+359 DDKPEDLIREL

-465 WSTSNGKVVLVGDAA
+465 WSSSNGKVVLVGDAA

-560 FFVAGKFGVTGKI
+560 FFVAGKFGLTGKI